1 MRLHYDLLHA
11 PPLEVAVSPFR
22 WVLGTYWDWDLIG
35 FDLGPIGAEWSL
47 GSDRLEPSCRSWR
60 IFRIAIRSLQ
70 LDIRL
75 EVDSNIWLFGYAMAA
90 PWDHGLY
97 LGPINLQVEYNVR
110 YAEDY

>member
-1 MRLHYDLLHA
+1 MRLHYVLLRA
-11 PPLEVAVSPFR
+11 PPSEIIVSPFR
-22 WVLGTYWDWDLIG
+22 WVAGTYWDWDLIG
-35 FDLGPIGAEWSL
+35 FDLGPIGAECSL
-47 GSDRLEPSCRSWR
+47 GSDRLERFCRSWR
-60 IFRIAIRSLQ
+60 IFRIVFRPLK

-75 EVDSNIWLFGYAMAA
+75 EVDSNCWLIGYDMAA